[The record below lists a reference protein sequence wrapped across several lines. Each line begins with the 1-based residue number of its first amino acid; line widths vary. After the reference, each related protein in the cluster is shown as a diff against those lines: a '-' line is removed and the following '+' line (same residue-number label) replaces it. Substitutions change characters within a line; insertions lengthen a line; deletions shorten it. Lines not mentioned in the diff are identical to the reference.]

1 MSLDNGY
8 YILIFYYME
17 NVKLLSTARYAV
29 LTGATGLWLFMAW
42 ATHASDP
49 ITISGAR
56 VSFAPSTITTLNGYW
71 GDYANNLFNAY
82 YLIPATIIVWGA
94 LYLLNK
100 AFGIFTFWKK

>member
-1 MSLDNGY
+1 
-8 YILIFYYME
+8 ME
-17 NVKLLSTARYAV
+17 NGKILGTTRYVVLSW
-29 LTGATGLWLFMAW
+29 ATGVWLIMAG

-56 VSFAPSTITTLNGYW
+56 VSFAPSTITTLNSYG

-82 YLIPATIIVWGA
+82 YLIPATIIVGGA

-100 AFGIFTFWKK
+100 AFGIFSFWGNK

>member
-1 MSLDNGY
+1 
-8 YILIFYYME
+8 ME
-17 NVKLLSTARYAV
+17 NVKNAVDTAVNNTRYVV
-29 LTGATGLWLFMAW
+29 LTGATGVGLILAGADAF
-42 ATHASDP
+42 ASDP

-100 AFGIFTFWKK
+100 AFGIFSFGKK